1 MSISQAQ
8 TPAAAASQTP
18 VPSPCTIT
26 PALLK
31 QHSITPD
38 EYLAIEQHLGRTP
51 SLTELGIFSVMWS
64 EHCSYK
70 SSRVHLRRLP
80 TKGTRTSGP
89 GAVVQGPGENAGI
102 IDVGDGWACA
112 FKIESHNHPSY
123 IEPYQGAATGVG
135 GILRDIFT
143 MGARPLAVMDS
154 LRFGPLT
161 PPESVTSPD
170 ASGLAPETWDGAPPT
185 PDTTDYNK
193 NHHVANGIVAGVAGY
208 GNCFGVPNLG
218 GETRFEACYS
228 GNPLLNAFAL
238 GLVRTDEIFY
248 AKATGVGNPVF
259 YVGAKTGRDGIHGA
273 TMASEE
279 FTEGSEQKR
288 PNVQMGDP
296 FLEKL
301 LLEACLEVMKTGAVL
316 GIQDMGAAGLTCST
330 CEMGARG
337 ELGVSIEL
345 DRVPQRE
352 TGMSS
357 YEIMLSES
365 QERMLLVAE
374 KGREQEVLDVFAKW
388 GLDCAEVGV
397 VTADDTMRVH
407 HHGELIAEIPN
418 KALTDNAPVYHRPVG
433 TWTPP
438 VPRDPPAH
446 VLAELQKHR
455 DYTADLLKLL
465 ASPNICDKRYIYEQ
479 YDSMVQTNTVQGPG
493 FEAGVIRIK
502 GTGSTPTPRPS
513 HERSS
518 GGPETL
524 AQREAGAPSTTI
536 SSGVPGELVRGGGSS
551 WMGSTTADAATETH
565 PPVTLAETVATSLGL
580 DPIAADHTVL
590 GQIANFITGSTPEGA
605 ATEQTGNEDAANPV
619 VAPTTAHASATTPGG
634 PRLESETWGEAPQDL
649 NGVPRSHHER
659 GLSMALA
666 GNGRWCFLD
675 PKLGAMHAVAEAA
688 RKVACTGATP
698 VAATN
703 CLNFG
708 NPEKPEIMAQLSQ
721 AIDGIAEACT
731 ALNTPITGGNVSLYN
746 ETRGEGIYPTPV
758 IGVVGILEDVTKAIP
773 NSFAAPGLPVFL
785 LTPHTSYAGDE
796 IVAELGSSEYA
807 RIGLGCTWGAPPA
820 LDLRACQELSTLLIE
835 AIQSG
840 LIKSVID
847 VSDGGLACALAKGSF
862 AAGIGADLLLNYNVD
877 EASQSKQAGDS
888 WMIFNERP
896 AFLVTC
902 QPERWKAVFDHFES
916 KSEAFI
922 CERLGTTTKNQ
933 VSISTGDRVL
943 LSASITDLHAAY
955 TNTLPSQLAAE
966 VVTA

>member
-1 MSISQAQ
+1 MPNLHAPPIPVSGQVPE
-8 TPAAAASQTP
+8 PA
-18 VPSPCTIT
+18 TIT

-38 EYLAIEQHLGRTP
+38 EYTRIQAALGRTP

-161 PPESVTSPD
+161 PPEPATKPGAPHL
-170 ASGLAPETWDGAPPT
+170 ASEMWDRTPPT
-185 PDTTDYNK
+185 PDPTDYNK
-193 NHHVANGIVAGVAGY
+193 NHQVANGIVHGVAGY
-208 GNCFGVPNLG
+208 GNCFGVPNVG

-238 GLVRTDEIFY
+238 GLVRKDEIFY
-248 AKATGVGNPVF
+248 AKATGVGNPVL

-301 LLEACLEVMKTGAVL
+301 LLEACLEAMATGAVV

-337 ELGVSIEL
+337 ELGVTIEL

-352 TGMSS
+352 QGMTS

-374 KGREQEVLDVFAKW
+374 KGRESEVLQVFSKW

-397 VTADDTMRVH
+397 VTADDIMRVTH
-407 HHGELIAEIPN
+407 SGLLVAEIPN
-418 KALTDNAPVYHRPVG
+418 KALTDDAPLYHRPVG
-433 TWTPP
+433 TWTAP
-438 VPRDPPAH
+438 VPKDPPAW
-446 VLAELQKHR
+446 VLEELQKPR

-493 FEAGVIRIK
+493 HEAGVIRIK
-502 GTGSTPTPRPS
+502 GTGPAAVSRAS
-513 HERSS
+513 QK
-518 GGPETL
+518 PES
-524 AQREAGAPSTTI
+524 APQT
-536 SSGVPGELVRGGGSS
+536 
-551 WMGSTTADAATETH
+551 TTAERI
-565 PPVTLAETVATSLGL
+565 ATSLGL

-590 GQIANFITGSTPEGA
+590 GHLANLITGSHSGETDAPEF
-605 ATEQTGNEDAANPV
+605 
-619 VAPTTAHASATTPGG
+619 VAPEPHAVPA
-634 PRLESETWGEAPQDL
+634 APHE
-649 NGVPRSHHER
+649 PKHER
-659 GLSMALA
+659 GLAMALA
-666 GNGRWCFLD
+666 GNGRWCYLD

-708 NPEKPEIMAQLSQ
+708 NPEKPEIMAQLSE

-731 ALNTPITGGNVSLYN
+731 ALNTPVTGGNVSLYN

-758 IGVVGILEDVTKAIP
+758 IGIVGLLDDVTKAVP
-773 NSFAAPGLPVFL
+773 NAFQR
-785 LTPHTSYAGDE
+785 AGDIICLLFSGQATFPPFDYSRTDLDQLRKE
-796 IVAELGSSEYA
+796 TAQQQQEWTRKLMSEFGSTEA
-807 RIGLGCTWGAPPA
+807 AKVLFGQVWGTPPA
-820 LDLRACQELSTLLIE
+820 LDLEFSARCNKVLVQLAAQGLLTS
-835 AIQSG
+835 A
-840 LIKSVID
+840 
-847 VSDGGLACALAKGSF
+847 SDEGSGGLAKTISTCCLPN
-862 AAGIGADLLLNYNVD
+862 GIGADFEFFYEEPSSFDLLCLFS
-877 EASQSKQAGDS
+877 ETPGH
-888 WMIFNERP
+888 I
-896 AFLVTC
+896 LITC
-902 QPERWKAVFDHFES
+902 ATENLHRVQET
-916 KSEAFI
+916 
-922 CERLGTTTKNQ
+922 CRLGGIGCHETGTTIRDFVNIRHLDPPLTWHLD
-933 VSISTGDRVL
+933 TLR
-943 LSASITDLHAAY
+943 AAY
-955 TNTLPSQLAAE
+955 TGTLPTQLAAE